1 MMKFQE
7 KLKTER
13 IQSLVPSV
21 RLKNK
26 SLGIAQ
32 EG

>member
-13 IQSLVPSV
+13 MQSLVPSAHP
-21 RLKNK
+21 KNK